1 MKTLVKK
8 MDNLGLLRVV
18 LIYYAVIYI
27 ALALVMPVTIVI
39 LDVTL
44 FLNPTILCIVIGIVL
59 FFGLIGY
66 FTFIRPYIVYKK
78 LPKVLA
84 ESDGEFAY
92 FHGKKE
98 AKISLNDLSYCY
110 MDGSVPHIF
119 QHGFIR
125 EFIIHKFSS
134 NYGSIILNIPSYGTI
149 KLKFVANA
157 EDVAKDLLNYIN
169 ENSEDL

>member
-18 LIYYAVIYI
+18 LIYYAVVYI
-27 ALALVMPVTIVI
+27 ALALVMPVTILI
-39 LDVTL
+39 LDPSL
-44 FLNPTILCIVIGIVL
+44 FFNPTILVIVIVAVL
-59 FFGLIGY
+59 FFGTIGY
-66 FTFIRPYIVYKK
+66 FSFIRPYIVYKK

-84 ESDGEFAY
+84 ESDGEFVY

-110 MDGSVPHIF
+110 MDVDVPHIF

-134 NYGSIILNIPSYGTI
+134 NYGSITLDVPNHGSI
-149 KLKFVANA
+149 KLQFVANA
-157 EDVAKDLLNYIN
+157 EEVGKELLDYIN

>member
-27 ALALVMPVTIVI
+27 ALALVLPVTVIV
-39 LDVTL
+39 LDPSL
-44 FLNPTILCIVIGIVL
+44 FLNPTILCIVIIAVL
-59 FFGLIGY
+59 FFGMIGY
-66 FTFIRPYIVYKK
+66 FSFIRPYIVYKK
-78 LPKVLA
+78 LPDVLA
-84 ESDGEFAY
+84 ESDGEFVY

-98 AKISLNDLSYCY
+98 AKISLVDLSYCY
-110 MDGSVPHIF
+110 VDVSVPQIF
-119 QHGFIR
+119 HPGFLR

-134 NYGSIILNIPSYGTI
+134 DYGSITLDVPNHGSI
-149 KLKFVANA
+149 KLQFVANA
-157 EDVAKDLLNYIN
+157 EEVGKELLNYIN

>member
-27 ALALVMPVTIVI
+27 ALALAMPITILI
-39 LDVTL
+39 LDPSL
-44 FLNPTILCIVIGIVL
+44 FLNPTILAMVIGAVL

-66 FTFIRPYIVYKK
+66 FTFIRPYFVYKK
-78 LPKVLA
+78 LPNVLA
-84 ESDGEFAY
+84 ETDGEFVY

-110 MDGSVPHIF
+110 MDVNVPHIF

-134 NYGSIILNIPSYGTI
+134 NYGSITLDVPNHGSI
-149 KLKFVANA
+149 KLQFVVNA
-157 EDVAKDLLNYIN
+157 EEVGKELLN
-169 ENSEDL
+169 

>member
-8 MDNLGLLRVV
+8 MDKLGLLRVV

-39 LDVTL
+39 LDPSL
-44 FLNPTILCIVIGIVL
+44 FLNSTVLGMVIIAVL
-59 FFGLIGY
+59 FFGTIGY
-66 FTFIRPYIVYKK
+66 FTFIRPYIVYNK
-78 LPKVLA
+78 LPQVLA
-84 ESDGEFAY
+84 ETDGEFVY

-98 AKISLNDLSYCY
+98 AKISLIDLSYCY
-110 MDGSVPHIF
+110 MDVNVPHIF

-134 NYGSIILNIPSYGTI
+134 NYGSITLDVPNHGSI
-149 KLKFVANA
+149 KLQFVANA
-157 EDVAKDLLNYIN
+157 EDVAKELLDYIN
-169 ENSEDL
+169 QNSEDL

>member
-39 LDVTL
+39 LDPSL
-44 FLNPTILCIVIGIVL
+44 FLNPTILAMVIGAVL

-66 FTFIRPYIVYKK
+66 FTFIRPYFVYKK
-78 LPKVLA
+78 LPDVLA
-84 ESDGEFAY
+84 ETDGKFVY

-110 MDGSVPHIF
+110 MDVDVPRIF
-119 QHGFIR
+119 HPGFLR

-134 NYGSIILNIPSYGTI
+134 DYGTIILNVPSYGTV
-149 KLKFVANA
+149 KMQFVANA
-157 EDVAKDLLNYIN
+157 ETVSKELLNYIN
-169 ENSEDL
+169 ENSDDL